1 MSFYDSRKDARARY
15 LIPPDVIE
23 LNGSHLHENMTKVDD
38 LNFCYDT
45 FRYTFG
51 AMIRDWLVGDATDS
65 SVVWMLLICS
75 KYCERSKIDSTEIE
89 INSWTVYA
97 ESTQ

>member
-51 AMIRDWLVGDATDS
+51 AMIRG
-65 SVVWMLLICS
+65 
-75 KYCERSKIDSTEIE
+75 
-89 INSWTVYA
+89 
-97 ESTQ
+97 